1 MPSRMTERLAGL
13 LGTLGEPNRLQIC
26 RLLARRPAT
35 ISDLV
40 DELGL
45 SQPLVSHHVKR
56 LRDAGPVE
64 RDKLSRRGR
73 YRVRGRRLEGLS
85 RELWFIASVARRTVG
100 ETSGRARGR
109 TSEPP

>member
-1 MPSRMTERLAGL
+1 MTERLAGL
-13 LGTLGEPNRLQIC
+13 LGTLGEPNRLEIC

-56 LRDAGPVE
+56 LREGGLIETLEP
-64 RDKLSRRGR
+64 SRRSP
-73 YRVRGRRLEGLS
+73 YRVKPQILEGIS
-85 RELWFIASVARRTVG
+85 RELWLLASRARRVG
-100 ETSGRARGR
+100 GVAGPRRR
-109 TSEPP
+109 R